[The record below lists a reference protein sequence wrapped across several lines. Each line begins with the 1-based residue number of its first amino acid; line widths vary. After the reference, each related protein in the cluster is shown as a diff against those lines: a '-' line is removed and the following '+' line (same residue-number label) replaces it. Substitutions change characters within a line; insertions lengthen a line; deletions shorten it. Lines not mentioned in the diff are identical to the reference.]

1 MSQTPCLPDS
11 LPIQNLDWRRLA
23 SYCSK
28 ATLAVARYDGTL
40 AGMVN
45 AVVLLSPI
53 TNREAVLSSR
63 IEGTQASLVEVLQH
77 EAGEEYTMEKQGD
90 IDEIINYRRALL
102 MAEKELEK
110 RPISLQLI
118 RQLHSVLMENVRG
131 GDQTPGSFR
140 TIQNW
145 IGPRGCRIEQARFVP
160 PTPIIMQSSM
170 TNLEQYI
177 LSDDVDPLVQ
187 LAVLHAQFEIIHPFK
202 DGNGRLGRMLVPLFL
217 YQKNVLQRPM
227 FYLSEYLE
235 ENDSKYRDRLLAI
248 TDDGDWQGWVE
259 FFLQALH
266 QQAERNTERAKN
278 IHQLYDDMK
287 QQFVD
292 ATHSQFALPA
302 LDAFFSR
309 PIMNA
314 PDFIKISGVS
324 NRGTAN
330 GLLKQLLNKKLIK
343 IVRPSSGR
351 RPTIYAFPSLI
362 NIAEGRDV
370 F

>member
-1 MSQTPCLPDS
+1 MSTIPCVPDNLPVE
-11 LPIQNLDWRRLA
+11 NLNWQRLA
-23 SYCSK
+23 GYTSK
-28 ATLAVARYDGTL
+28 STLAIARFDGTL

-45 AVVLLSPI
+45 AAVLLSPI

-77 EAGEEYTMEKQGD
+77 EAGEEYGEEKRWD
-90 IDEIINYRRALL
+90 INEIINYRRALL
-102 MAEKELEK
+102 MAEQALED

-118 RQLHSVLMENVRG
+118 RELHAMLMENVRG
-131 GDQTPGSFR
+131 GDQTPGAFR
-140 TIQNW
+140 TVQNW
-145 IGPRGCRIEQARFVP
+145 IGPRGCTIEQARFVP
-160 PTPIIMQSSM
+160 PSPLVMQTAM
-170 TNLEQYI
+170 ENLAQYV

-187 LAVLHAQFEIIHPFK
+187 LAVIHAQFEIVHPFK
-202 DGNGRLGRMLVPLFL
+202 DGNGRLGRMLIPLFL
-217 YQKNVLQRPM
+217 YQKGVLQRPM

-235 ENDSKYRDRLLAI
+235 ENDGEYRDRLLAI
-248 TDDGDWQGWVE
+248 TDNGDWQGWIE

-266 QQAERNTERAKN
+266 QQAERNTERAKQ
-278 IHQLYDDMK
+278 IHELYNEMK
-287 QQFVD
+287 QRFVD

-314 PDFIKISGVS
+314 SDFSRISEID

-330 GLLKQLLNKKLIK
+330 GLLRALQQNELIS
-343 IVRPSSGR
+343 VLRPGAGR
-351 RPTIYAFPSLI
+351 RPTIFALPSLL
-362 NIAEGRDV
+362 NITEGRVV